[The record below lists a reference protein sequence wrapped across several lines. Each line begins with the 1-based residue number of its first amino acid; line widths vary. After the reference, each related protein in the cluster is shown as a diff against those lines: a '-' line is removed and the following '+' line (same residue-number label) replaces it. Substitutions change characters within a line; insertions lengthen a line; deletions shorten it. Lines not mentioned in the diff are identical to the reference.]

1 LCCREHIT
9 VMRFFSRSTFICIF
23 MYTRIGVSCAQERFV
38 VTIEQKAGRMNF
50 SAFAMGRSYTV
61 KVTMFKADGM
71 SKAVHRKFLIELIS
85 KEIMSVES
93 IIRDIEKAIRL
104 FAGRETFF
112 AAVKKWKSD
121 LVFLNEYYKRTSPIR
136 GVLKSRNWNTKL

>member
-1 LCCREHIT
+1 MIYYY
-9 VMRFFSRSTFICIF
+9 TFVKD
-23 MYTRIGVSCAQERFV
+23 G
-38 VTIEQKAGRMNF
+38 
-50 SAFAMGRSYTV
+50 YTV

>member
-1 LCCREHIT
+1 
-9 VMRFFSRSTFICIF
+9 
-23 MYTRIGVSCAQERFV
+23 
-38 VTIEQKAGRMNF
+38 
-50 SAFAMGRSYTV
+50 
-61 KVTMFKADGM
+61 M
-71 SKAVHRKFLIELIS
+71 SKAVHRKFLLELIS